1 MVRGAS
7 EDRDISSHF
16 RSPRAR
22 PFLFSP
28 YLFAT
33 TLRSVQ
39 PNESCPHT
47 PSTHRAI
54 RCCDMTRKLIRSQE
68 AQFRDNPPLC
78 LWSFQLYPALVF
90 LGVIPPRV
98 PHRFHVL
105 PRVSSAIPRDPNLHI
120 PIVGRCPDVVC
131 EVPSSPPGE
140 PPPRPALRC
149 PLNFRPFLLDVIQS
163 RTELF

>member
-1 MVRGAS
+1 MCLNLHQKRPGLSHNPYRQLPQDIFQDIGVCRVGMVRSG
-7 EDRDISSHF
+7 
-16 RSPRAR
+16 
-22 PFLFSP
+22 
-28 YLFAT
+28 
-33 TLRSVQ
+33 
-39 PNESCPHT
+39 
-47 PSTHRAI
+47 THRVI
-54 RCCDMTRKLIRSQE
+54 RCCDMPRELISSQE
-68 AQFRDNPPLC
+68 AQFRACPPFF

-90 LGVIPPRV
+90 LGVIPSRV

-131 EVPSSPPGE
+131 VVPSPPPGE